1 MSILRILANDGMDKD
16 AVQHLQE
23 LGHEVVLDSYS
34 VEELKTKLKNFD
46 CIVIRS
52 ATKIREELIDAV
64 AGSRLKLIVR
74 AGVGVDNIDVKY
86 AESKGIR
93 VKNTP
98 NSSTAS
104 VAELTIGHMFALARF
119 INISNVTLRNGEWN
133 KKAYKGTEIAGKT
146 LGLIGFGRIGREVA
160 KRALALGIHV
170 NYTDILGESYEMP
183 ECRYLSEEELLK
195 TSDFISLHIP
205 FIKAL
210 NPTIY
215 RDKIAMMKDGV
226 YIINCARGGVVC
238 EDSLLE
244 ALNSGKV
251 AGAGI
256 DVFVEEPTHNTEL
269 VNHPRVSVTPH
280 VGASTAEAQQK
291 VGIETFTV
299 ILEELA
305 E

>member
-1 MSILRILANDGMDKD
+1 MLRILANDGMDKA
-16 AVQHLQE
+16 AVQHLEE
-23 LGHEVVLDSYS
+23 LGHEVVLGPYS
-34 VEELKTKLKNFD
+34 IDELKAKLKNFD
-46 CIVIRS
+46 CIVVRS
-52 ATKIREELIDAV
+52 ATKIRESLIDAV
-64 AGSRLKLIVR
+64 SDSRLKLIVR

-86 AESKGIR
+86 AEAKGIR
-93 VKNTP
+93 VRNTP
-98 NSSTAS
+98 NSSSAA
-104 VAELTIGHMFALARF
+104 VAELTLGHIFALARF
-119 INISNVTLRNGEWN
+119 INISNVTLRNGQWN
-133 KKAYKGTEIAGKT
+133 KKAYKGTEVVGKT

-160 KRALALGIHV
+160 KRALSLGINV

-183 ECRYLSEEELLK
+183 ECQYLSEEELLK

-205 FIKAL
+205 FDKGLGPI
-210 NPTIY
+210 ICQ
-215 RDKIAMMKDGV
+215 DKIAMMKDGV

-269 VNHPRVSVTPH
+269 VNHPRVSATPH
-280 VGASTAEAQQK
+280 IGASTAEAQQRI
-291 VGIETFTV
+291 GIETLSV

>member
-1 MSILRILANDGMDKD
+1 MLRILANDGMDKGV
-16 AVQHLQE
+16 VQHLQE

-34 VEELKTKLKNFD
+34 IEELKTKLKNFD

-93 VKNTP
+93 VRNTP
-98 NSSTAS
+98 NSSSAS

-133 KKAYKGTEIAGKT
+133 KKAYRGTEIFGKT

-170 NYTDILGESYEMP
+170 NYTDILGESYEIS
-183 ECRYLSEEELLK
+183 ECQYLSEEELLK

-205 FIKAL
+205 FIKEL
-210 NPTIY
+210 GPTIC

-238 EDSLLE
+238 EDSLLK

-256 DVFVEEPTHNTEL
+256 DVFIEEPTHNKEL

-280 VGASTAEAQQK
+280 IGASTDEAQQRLS
-291 VGIETFTV
+291 IETLTV
-299 ILEELA
+299 ILEEMA